1 MPDRRKN
8 VSRRFDAGA
17 VASDRT
23 TQDCDH
29 AASPTASVPLDRFKL
44 AHLRDLGELES
55 GVYWPRLQPY
65 FLKPYFRR
73 LTYRLTAALP
83 EDHTRSEILSTR
95 GACGVGE
102 LDIAYIADR
111 CPAELVITDT
121 GLPDYCLTIVS
132 RGALTCFGTST
143 LGRFEV
149 FPHVGLIYR
158 GVPGTTLA
166 ATHDHERLAI
176 WIPAA
181 SLQQRLAG
189 LLGGPAREEI
199 VFNPIVNLNSAPGQS
214 VLRLVRLLTEA
225 LGNAHSFA
233 GSDLACRSFTDL
245 LLYSMLQA
253 LPNNYS
259 ERLARPAAAAV
270 PGTVRRAEEYI
281 RFHAAQPIS
290 LGDVAA
296 AAGCSIR
303 SLQLGIKQFRDTT
316 PAAAILQAR
325 LEAVRQCLSNDE
337 FVGNVTHLAYEY
349 GFTNPG
355 RFTKLYKAAFG
366 VSPLDALRHHTLRFR
381 DRP

>member
-1 MPDRRKN
+1 LGTPCLIAD
-8 VSRRFDAGA
+8 A

-23 TQDCDH
+23 TRDCNH
-29 AASPTASVPLDRFKL
+29 AASPTASVPLDRFRL
-44 AHLRDLGELES
+44 ARLCDLGELES

-83 EDHTRSEILSTR
+83 ADHARGEILSTR

-111 CPAELVITDT
+111 CPAELVITES

-149 FPHVGLIYR
+149 FRHVGLIYR

-189 LLGGPAREEI
+189 LLGGPVREDI
-199 VFNPIVNLNSAPGQS
+199 VFNPIVDLNTAPGQS

-225 LGNAHSFA
+225 LGDAHSFA
-233 GSDLACRSFTDL
+233 GSDLACQSFTDL

-259 ERLARPAAAAV
+259 ERLARPAGSAV

-281 RFHAAQPIS
+281 RGHAAQPIA
-290 LGDVAA
+290 LDDVAT
-296 AAGCSIR
+296 AAGCSVR
-303 SLQLGIKQFRDTT
+303 SLQLGIKQFRGTT
-316 PAAAILQAR
+316 PAAVILKAR
-325 LEAVRQCLSNDE
+325 LEAVRQGLSNDE
-337 FVGNVTHLAYEY
+337 FVGNVTDLAYQY

-355 RFTKLYKAAFG
+355 RFTKLYKTAFG
-366 VSPLDALRHHTLRFR
+366 VSPMDALRRNTLRFR
-381 DRP
+381 VRP

>member
-1 MPDRRKN
+1 M
-8 VSRRFDAGA
+8 VSLVSAVGDPCLIADA

-23 TQDCDH
+23 TRDCNH
-29 AASPTASVPLDRFKL
+29 AASPTASVPLDRFRL
-44 AHLRDLGELES
+44 ARLCDLGELES

-83 EDHTRSEILSTR
+83 ADHTRGEILSTR
-95 GACGVGE
+95 GACGGGE

-111 CPAELVITDT
+111 CPAELVITES

-149 FPHVGLIYR
+149 FRHVGLIYR

-189 LLGGPAREEI
+189 LLGGPVREDI
-199 VFNPIVNLNSAPGQS
+199 VFNPIVDLNTAPGQS
-214 VLRLVRLLTEA
+214 ILRLVRLLTEA
-225 LGNAHSFA
+225 LGDAHSFA
-233 GSDLACRSFTDL
+233 GSDLACQSFTDL

-259 ERLARPAAAAV
+259 ERLAGPAGAAV
-270 PGTVRRAEEYI
+270 PGPGGRARGEF
-281 RFHAAQPIS
+281 RGRGAAPRGPDAHPIA
-290 LGDVAA
+290 LDDVAT
-296 AAGCSIR
+296 AAGCSVR
-303 SLQLGIKQFRDTT
+303 SLQLGIKQFRSTT
-316 PAAAILQAR
+316 PAAVILKAR
-325 LEAVRQCLSNDE
+325 LEAVRQGLSNDE
-337 FVGNVTHLAYEY
+337 FVGNVTDLAYQY

-355 RFTKLYKAAFG
+355 
-366 VSPLDALRHHTLRFR
+366 
-381 DRP
+381 

>member
-1 MPDRRKN
+1 MFDPDALATDRRTGD
-8 VSRRFDAGA
+8 R
-17 VASDRT
+17 AS
-23 TQDCDH
+23 
-29 AASPTASVPLDRFKL
+29 SPITSMSLDRFKL
-44 AHLRDLGELES
+44 AHLCDLGELES

-65 FLKPYFRR
+65 FLKPQFRR
-73 LTYRLTAALP
+73 LTYRLTATLP
-83 EDHTRSEILSTR
+83 EDHTDGEILSTR
-95 GACGVGE
+95 GACGIGE
-102 LDIAYIADR
+102 LDIAYISDR
-111 CPAELVITDT
+111 CPATLVITET

-158 GVPGTTLA
+158 GLPGTTLA

-189 LLGGPAREEI
+189 LLGGPAREDI
-199 VFNPIVNLNSAPGQS
+199 VFDPIVNLDTGPGQS

-225 LGNAHSFA
+225 QGDAHSFA
-233 GSDLACRSFTDL
+233 GSDLASRSYTDL

-259 ERLARPAAAAV
+259 ERLGRSVGSPA

-281 RFHAAQPIS
+281 RAHATQPIA
-290 LGDVAA
+290 LDDVAA
-296 AAGCSIR
+296 AAGCSVR
-303 SLQLGIKQFRDTT
+303 TLQLTVKQFRDTT
-316 PAAAILQAR
+316 PAAMILRAR
-325 LEAVRQCLSNDE
+325 LEAVRQGLNSDA
-337 FVGNVTHLAYEY
+337 FVGNVTELAYQY

-355 RFTKLYKAAFG
+355 RFTKLYRTAFG
-366 VSPLDALRHHTLRFR
+366 ESPIDALRRNAPRFR
-381 DRP
+381 DRR